1 MLKAGQELSVELETE
16 EPPYRIFGTFV
27 QQDSEYIEVKGT
39 VGDYI
44 NDRILIPKNK
54 VKLIRTNQEPEKKD
68 EDMVVDS
75 FGRHVPLR
83 DARFS

>member
-16 EPPYRIFGTFV
+16 EPPFRIYGIFV

-39 VGDYI
+39 VGDYMH
-44 NDRILIPKNK
+44 DRILIPKSK
-54 VKLIRTNQEPEKKD
+54 VKLIRTNQEPEKK
-68 EDMVVDS
+68 EDRKVVDS
-75 FGRHVPLR
+75 FMREVPLS